1 MIFNN
6 YNDYEL
12 IYLYREGNPKA
23 LELLIGKY
31 IVLINKLLITYDV
44 KYKEDIRQDCVMIIY
59 ECIKRYDMNS
69 EASFYTYTKLSL
81 QRKIFRYK
89 SKLNLEREAI
99 RQFKHYNK
107 NNIVSKRLSFVH
119 DRIRVILNNDE
130 LLLEIYRN
138 CIIGNVSLKDMSL
151 ILNKNYNYIYYK
163 YKYIIS
169 KLKNLLT
176 KT

>member
-31 IVLINKLLITYDV
+31 TVLINKLLITYDIE
-44 KYKEDIRQDCVMIIY
+44 YKDDIRQDCVMVVFD
-59 ECIKRYDMNS
+59 CIRGYNMNS
-69 EASFYTYTKLSL
+69 NTTFYTYTKVSI
-81 QRKIFRYK
+81 QRKIFSYK
-89 SKLNLEREAI
+89 SKLILEMNTI
-99 RQFKHYNK
+99 RQFISLNR
-107 NNIVSKRLSFVH
+107 NNIVSKDLSFIH
-119 DRIRVILNNDE
+119 DRIKIILNNDE
-130 LLLEIYRN
+130 LLLEIYTN
-138 CIIGNVSLKDMSL
+138 CIIGSVSLKDMSL